1 MAITFEMMWYFTILS
16 AISSFFIAWIA
27 RELVE
32 KYERE
37 SILLIILLIKIGISV
52 IVLPILVIHRIME
65 TG

>member
-16 AISSFFIAWIA
+16 GISSFIIAWIA
-27 RELVE
+27 RHLVE

-37 SILLIILLIKIGISV
+37 SILLIILLIKIGISF
-52 IVLPILVIHRIME
+52 IVLPILVIHRILE